1 MSAMEYFLLG
11 VMVSWTPSLIVLAW
25 LVRPA
30 LNLNRDLENNWII
43 RSTALNGGDGSPSQV
58 VCDRLK
64 TCTVARILRCRPTAG
79 SVKIRRQREKSMCC

>member
-30 LNLNRDLENNWII
+30 LNL
-43 RSTALNGGDGSPSQV
+43 
-58 VCDRLK
+58 DRLRK
-64 TCTVARILRCRPTAG
+64 PIGLLEIPPTKWSRWPPPRPGTLQILCH
-79 SVKIRRQREKSMCC
+79 REKSTIPRSSC